1 MFHFLI
7 VIQTNQF
14 CIFDVKNTNPQLFP
28 IKDGESFLP
37 LSNLAEIGNLFK
49 DYANTSSLEKFDFD
63 IINATGKTDCI
74 NVLAENLLPCK
85 SFQIRSFEMILP
97 ELLLKQNVM
106 NDDSVKYISF
116 DNKNYEVSIGKNG
129 LWNAEVCS
137 KEGESLEIN
146 DFTSL
151 YTEGFSVNKI
161 KLAKIHELEERIAT
175 LEKNNESIKY
185 ELACKNLKIRS
196 IERKK
201 NEEEFFQKKIENLKS
216 KRQEIRLTEEMID
229 VINRLSASGHKW
241 VDYVKEDKESVK
253 KYDVIVSVQEY
264 SVLDSFKELD
274 KNVVSVLDSL
284 KELGKNEVILAIRDG
299 VFYAGMKYITKRST
313 SGVVA
318 NVLKSRKW
326 HVNDLVGIIADPE
339 DSEEKIR
346 KYMEEVMREEEM
358 KEFIQ

>member
-129 LWNAEVCS
+129 LWNVEVCS

-216 KRQEIRLTEEMID
+216 KRQEIRLPKEMIG
-229 VINRLSASGHKW
+229 VINESFGCFQW

-253 KYDVIVSVQEY
+253 KYDVIVSV
-264 SVLDSFKELD
+264 LDS
-274 KNVVSVLDSL
+274 SSDSL
-284 KELGKNEVILAIRDG
+284 SDCCNNILGKNKVILAIRDG
-299 VFYAGMKYITKRST
+299 VFYAGKKYITKQLKSNEFLF
-313 SGVVA
+313 SMQ
-318 NVLKSRKW
+318 KSRKW

-339 DSEEKIR
+339 DSEEEIR

>member
-74 NVLAENLLPCK
+74 NVLAKNLLPCK

-137 KEGESLEIN
+137 KEGKSLEIN

-201 NEEEFFQKKIENLKS
+201 MKKSFSKKRLK
-216 KRQEIRLTEEMID
+216 T
-229 VINRLSASGHKW
+229 
-241 VDYVKEDKESVK
+241 
-253 KYDVIVSVQEY
+253 
-264 SVLDSFKELD
+264 
-274 KNVVSVLDSL
+274 
-284 KELGKNEVILAIRDG
+284 
-299 VFYAGMKYITKRST
+299 
-313 SGVVA
+313 
-318 NVLKSRKW
+318 
-326 HVNDLVGIIADPE
+326 
-339 DSEEKIR
+339 
-346 KYMEEVMREEEM
+346 
-358 KEFIQ
+358 